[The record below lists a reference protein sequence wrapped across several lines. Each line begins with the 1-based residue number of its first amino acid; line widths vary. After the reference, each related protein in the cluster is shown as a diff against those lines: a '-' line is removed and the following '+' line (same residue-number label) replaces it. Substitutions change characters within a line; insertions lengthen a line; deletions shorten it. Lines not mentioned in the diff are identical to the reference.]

1 MGSDELDEL
10 GEVTVGEDGE
20 VGHQVGDGVRLMTVE
35 DTGLASPNSMFT
47 LDKVNGTLLVGNGRS
62 INETWG

>member
-10 GEVTVGEDGE
+10 GEVTVGKDGE
-20 VGHQVGDGVRLMTVE
+20 IGHQVSDCVRLMTVE
-35 DTGLASPNSMFT
+35 DTGLAGPNSLFT

-62 INETWG
+62 INET